1 MNIENMIF
9 GLKGNRFMMC
19 SFPILSQLTQVFMK
33 VDMNTVSLGAT
44 LSL

>member
-1 MNIENMIF
+1 MIF
-9 GLKGNRFMMC
+9 GLKENRFMIC
-19 SFPILSQLTQVFMK
+19 SFMILSQLPQVFMK

>member
-1 MNIENMIF
+1 MIF

-19 SFPILSQLTQVFMK
+19 SFLILSQMTQVFMK
-33 VDMNTVSLGAT
+33 VVMNTVSLGAT